1 MSVALLRVLRFRLTL
16 LWAAPPP
23 ASTATRSSRTSIAR
37 PTNLP
42 RALSHTRSFNRAC
55 APVRGAQTLI
65 RLDELL
71 AAIER
76 LEILPDAREL
86 MIAFTG

>member
-1 MSVALLRVLRFRLTL
+1 VSD
-16 LWAAPPP
+16 
-23 ASTATRSSRTSIAR
+23 AS
-37 PTNLP
+37 
-42 RALSHTRSFNRAC
+42 
-55 APVRGAQTLI
+55 
-65 RLDELL
+65 LDELL